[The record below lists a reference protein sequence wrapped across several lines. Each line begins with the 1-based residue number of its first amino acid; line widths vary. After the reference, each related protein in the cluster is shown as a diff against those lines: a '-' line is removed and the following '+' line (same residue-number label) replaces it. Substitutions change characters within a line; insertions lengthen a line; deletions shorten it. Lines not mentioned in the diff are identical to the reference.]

1 MHSHDGCGCSVQ
13 RCGWQF
19 KHSVFPCA
27 AAAVACAWLGAS
39 HALPSASH
47 LQTCMLGCQALMP
60 HRARPV
66 LHPRNPAP
74 DFTVAAGASCPWA
87 CGASAGAGHVDGPDD
102 DIVAGVE
109 AHLAE
114 RARAVVVLRKRGS
127 AHSQLSDQS
136 VAADRWSSESQQ
148 SQRQTSSA
156 AVLTC
161 NVMPNMDAEDP
172 P

>member
-1 MHSHDGCGCSVQ
+1 MPCPALFPSADMH
-13 RCGWQF
+13 
-19 KHSVFPCA
+19 
-27 AAAVACAWLGAS
+27 AWLPCLDA
-39 HALPSASH
+39 
-47 LQTCMLGCQALMP
+47 

-87 CGASAGAGHVDGPDD
+87 RGASARAGHVDGPDD

-109 AHLAE
+109 AHFAE
-114 RARAVVVLRKRGS
+114 RARAVVVLRKRAS
-127 AHSQLSDQS
+127 AHSQLSGQ
-136 VAADRWSSESQQ
+136 VKVWLLTGGTPESQQ
-148 SQRQTSSA
+148 SQRQTGA